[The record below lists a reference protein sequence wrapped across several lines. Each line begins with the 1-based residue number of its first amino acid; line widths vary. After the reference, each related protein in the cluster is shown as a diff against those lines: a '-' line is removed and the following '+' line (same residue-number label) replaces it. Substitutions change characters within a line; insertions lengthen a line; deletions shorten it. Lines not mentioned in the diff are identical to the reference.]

1 MSKPPAIVVE
11 NLRQGY
17 GRKSVLNDVSL
28 SVPAGQTFAL
38 LGRNGAGKT
47 TLIRTLLGVLP
58 PAAGSGRLEVLGMRP
73 SEQPIEVRG
82 RVGYLAEDQT
92 IYPWMTA
99 DEVAQFLAPFYPTWN
114 VALASS
120 LLDRFG
126 VPRDVRIRQLS
137 KGHNIRLGL
146 ALALAHRPQLVILD
160 DPALGLDPISRKQF
174 NRDVIEHL
182 QGEGRTVFYSSH
194 LLYEVE
200 PLADVVAILD
210 AGRMVRVSPVEEL
223 QRDVK
228 RVILSAET
236 LAQCPRPEKLL
247 DVARDG
253 ARWLVVV
260 DAAENWIAGLHAAG
274 CEAVVEDLSLDEI
287 FEAFVIGRPE
297 WPAAAGSAQTAPV
310 H

>member
-1 MSKPPAIVVE
+1 MKTPAIVVD

-17 GRKSVLNDVSL
+17 GRRSVLDGVSL
-28 SVPAGQTFAL
+28 TVPAGQTFAL

-47 TLIRTLLGVLP
+47 TLIRTLLGLLP
-58 PAAGSGRLEVLGMRP
+58 PAAASGRLEVLGLDP
-73 SEQPIEVRG
+73 VAHAIAVRG
-82 RVGYLAEDQT
+82 RIGYLAEDQA

-99 DEVAQFLAPFYPTWN
+99 DDVARFLAPFYPTWDA
-114 VALASS
+114 ALASS

-146 ALALAHRPQLVILD
+146 ALALAHRPDLVILD

-210 AGRMVRVSPVEEL
+210 GGRIIRSGPVEEL

-228 RVILSAET
+228 RVILSPET
-236 LAQCPRPEKLL
+236 LASGPRPAKLL
-247 DVARDG
+247 DATRDAG
-253 ARWLVVV
+253 RWRITLD
-260 DAAENWIAGLHAAG
+260 DAQRWIDDLRAAG
-274 CEAVVEDLSLDEI
+274 SSLTVEDLSLDEI
-287 FEAFVIGRPE
+287 FEAFVIGRAE
-297 WPAAAGSAQTAPV
+297 WPAAPAESQPV
-310 H
+310 LA